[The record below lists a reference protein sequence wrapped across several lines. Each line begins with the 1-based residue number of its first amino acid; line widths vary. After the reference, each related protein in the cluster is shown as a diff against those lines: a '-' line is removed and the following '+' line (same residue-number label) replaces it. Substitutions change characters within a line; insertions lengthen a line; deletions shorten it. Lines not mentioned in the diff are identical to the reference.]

1 VEEELMGWSVGE
13 QTAGGSGEGRLGP
26 LVERVR
32 EAVLVGPGVTQPALR
47 QIVEE
52 RAAGVGGRIQASGV
66 VGPIPSDL
74 SKFVDH
80 VAVAAWR
87 VTSEEVAALL
97 DAGYT
102 EDEVFE
108 ITVSAAMGAAC
119 GRLERGLAA
128 LRGEV

>member
-1 VEEELMGWSVGE
+1 MDSSVKRQAKGGAGE
-13 QTAGGSGEGRLGP
+13 RRLGA
-26 LVERVR
+26 LVARVR
-32 EAVLVGPGVTQPALR
+32 EAVLVSPGVTQPALR
-47 QIVEE
+47 QIAEE
-52 RAAGVGGRIQASGV
+52 RAAGVSGRIQASGA

-74 SKFVDH
+74 SEFVDH

-108 ITVSAAMGAAC
+108 VSVSAAIGAAC

>member
-1 VEEELMGWSVGE
+1 MDSSVKR
-13 QTAGGSGEGRLGP
+13 QAKGGAGEGRLGA
-26 LVERVR
+26 LVARVR
-32 EAVLVGPGVTQPALR
+32 EAVLVGPGFTQPALR

-52 RAAGVGGRIQASGV
+52 RAAATGGRIQASGV
-66 VGPIPSDL
+66 VGPIPSNL
-74 SKFVDH
+74 SQFVDH
-80 VAVAAWR
+80 VAVAAWQ
-87 VTSEEVAALL
+87 VTSEEVVALL

-108 ITVSAAMGAAC
+108 VTVSAAMGAAC

>member
-1 VEEELMGWSVGE
+1 MDSSVKR
-13 QTAGGSGEGRLGP
+13 QAKGGAGEGRLGA
-26 LVERVR
+26 LVARVR
-32 EAVLVGPGVTQPALR
+32 EAVLVSPGFTQPALR

-52 RAAGVGGRIQASGV
+52 RAAEVSGRIQASGV
-66 VGPIPSDL
+66 VGAIPSDL
-74 SKFVDH
+74 SKFVEH

-87 VTSEEVAALL
+87 VTTEEVAALL

-108 ITVSAAMGAAC
+108 VTVSAAMGAAC

>member
-1 VEEELMGWSVGE
+1 MDLSVGE
-13 QTAGGSGEGRLGP
+13 QATSGAGDARLGP
-26 LVERVR
+26 LVEQVR
-32 EAVLVGPGVTQPALR
+32 AAVLVGPGVTQPALR

-52 RAAGVGGRIQASGV
+52 RAAEVSGRIQASDV
-66 VGPIPSDL
+66 VGPIPADL
-74 SKFVDH
+74 SDFVDH

-87 VTSEEVAALL
+87 VTSKEVAALL

-108 ITVSAAMGAAC
+108 VTVSAALGAAC

>member
-1 VEEELMGWSVGE
+1 MGFSVGE
-13 QTAGGSGEGRLGP
+13 QATGGAGEGRLGA
-26 LVERVR
+26 LVARVR
-32 EAVLVGPGVTQPALR
+32 EAALVGPGVTRPVVR
-47 QIVEE
+47 QAIEE
-52 RAAGVGGRIQASGV
+52 RAAEVSGRIQASGI

-74 SKFVDH
+74 SEFVDH

-97 DAGYT
+97 DAGYS

-108 ITVSAAMGAAC
+108 VTVSASMGAAC

>member
-1 VEEELMGWSVGE
+1 M
-13 QTAGGSGEGRLGP
+13 A
-26 LVERVR
+26 RVR

-47 QIVEE
+47 EAVEE
-52 RAAGVGGRIQASGV
+52 RAARVSGRIQASGV
-66 VGPIPSDL
+66 VGPIPWDPSE
-74 SKFVDH
+74 FVDH

-108 ITVSAAMGAAC
+108 VAASVAMGAAC